1 MDKGGCVEIEKD
13 IKRNNFE
20 GVSRPKTRRGQ
31 ATFDKLLKAAEEIIG
46 EKGYHETSVYAITE
60 QAGVA
65 MGTFYLYFRGKKD
78 IFRELIYY
86 VHHEVRK
93 HIQMAIKNIPD
104 RKEAEIEG
112 IMAFYRYCMENP
124 TLYALIREAEFVD
137 FEIFKWHYT
146 HFSKGYTEHLEKAM
160 DKKQIKTMEPE
171 ALAFCLMGIS
181 IFTGMRWPLWE
192 QALPDEKQLETI
204 REFILKGITPGSVD

>member
-1 MDKGGCVEIEKD
+1 MKTNDLTKM
-13 IKRNNFE
+13 NNE
-20 GVSRPKTRRGQ
+20 GVNHPKTRRGQ
-31 ATFDKLLKAAEEIIG
+31 ATFNKLLKAAEEIIG

-60 QAGVA
+60 KAGVA

-93 HIQMAIKNIPD
+93 HIQIAIKDIPD
-104 RKEAEIEG
+104 RKEAEVEG
-112 IMAFYRYCMENP
+112 IMAFYRYCLEHP

-137 FEIFKWHYT
+137 IEIFKWHYLN
-146 HFSKGYTEHLEKAM
+146 FSKGYSEHLEKAM
-160 DKKQIKTMEPE
+160 DKKQIERMEPE

-181 IFTGMRWPLWE
+181 IFTGMRWPLWDKG
-192 QALPDEKQLETI
+192 LPSETQLETI
-204 REFILKGITPGSVD
+204 RKFILKGIAPD

>member
-1 MDKGGCVEIEKD
+1 MNTGDTVKD
-13 IKRNNFE
+13 NNNE
-20 GVSRPKTRRGQ
+20 GVILPKTRRGK
-31 ATFDKLLKAAEEIIG
+31 ATFNKLLKAAEEIIG

-60 QAGVA
+60 HAGVA

-93 HIQMAIKNIPD
+93 YIQIAIKDIPD
-104 RKEAEIEG
+104 RKEAEVEG
-112 IMAFYRYCMENP
+112 IMAFYRYCLENP

-137 FEIFKWHYT
+137 IEIFKWHYT
-146 HFSKGYTEHLEKAM
+146 NFSRGYAEHLEKAM
-160 DKKQIKTMEPE
+160 TKKQIKQMEPE
-171 ALAFCLMGIS
+171 MLAFCLMGIS

-192 QALPDEKQLETI
+192 QKLPDEKQLETI
-204 REFILKGITPGSVD
+204 REFILNGIDPG

>member
-1 MDKGGCVEIEKD
+1 MTTNDLTKK
-13 IKRNNFE
+13 NNN
-20 GVSRPKTRRGQ
+20 GVSHPKTRRGQ
-31 ATFDKLLKAAEEIIG
+31 ATFNKLLKAAEEIIG

-93 HIQMAIKNIPD
+93 HIQVAIKDISD
-104 RKEAEIEG
+104 RKEAEVEG
-112 IMAFYRYCMENP
+112 IMAFYRYCLENP

-137 FEIFKWHYT
+137 IEIFKWHYMN
-146 HFSKGYTEHLEKAM
+146 FSNGYADHLEKAM
-160 DKKQIKTMEPE
+160 DKKQIEKMEPE

-192 QALPDEKQLETI
+192 RGLPDETQLETI
-204 REFILKGITPGSVD
+204 RKFILKGIAPD

>member
-1 MDKGGCVEIEKD
+1 MATNDLTKM
-13 IKRNNFE
+13 NND
-20 GVSRPKTRRGQ
+20 GVNHPKTKRGQ
-31 ATFDKLLKAAEEIIG
+31 ATFNKLLKAAEEIIG

-93 HIQMAIKNIPD
+93 HIQIAIKDIPD
-104 RKEAEIEG
+104 RKEAEVEG
-112 IMAFYRYCMENP
+112 IMAFYRYCLENP

-137 FEIFKWHYT
+137 IEIFKWHYIN
-146 HFSKGYTEHLEKAM
+146 FSKGYADHLEKAM
-160 DKKQIKTMEPE
+160 DKKQIERMEPE

-192 QALPDEKQLETI
+192 RGLPDEAQLETI
-204 REFILKGITPGSVD
+204 RKFILKGITPD

>member
-1 MDKGGCVEIEKD
+1 MKTNDLTKM
-13 IKRNNFE
+13 NND
-20 GVSRPKTRRGQ
+20 GVNHPKTRRGQ
-31 ATFDKLLKAAEEIIG
+31 ATFNKLLKAAEEIIG

-93 HIQMAIKNIPD
+93 HIQIAIKDIPD

-112 IMAFYRYCMENP
+112 IMAVYRYCLDKP

-137 FEIFKWHYT
+137 IEIFKWHYLN
-146 HFSKGYTEHLEKAM
+146 FSKGYAEHLENAM
-160 DKKQIKTMEPE
+160 DKKQIERMEPE

-192 QALPDEKQLETI
+192 KGLPDEAQLESI
-204 REFILKGITPGSVD
+204 RKFILKGIAPD